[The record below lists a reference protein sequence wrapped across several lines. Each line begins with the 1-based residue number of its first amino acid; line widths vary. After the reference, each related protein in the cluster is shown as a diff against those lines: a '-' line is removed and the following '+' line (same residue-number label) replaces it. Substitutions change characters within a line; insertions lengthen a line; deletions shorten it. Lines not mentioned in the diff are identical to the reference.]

1 MLARIGHVLA
11 RWIIVAA
18 TVVCLS
24 LVIYVVAQQA
34 LRQGAND
41 PQIGMAEDAA
51 AALAEGQTYD
61 GVLPAQIV
69 AFDRSLKPFLIVF
82 DPNGKPV
89 ASSAY
94 LEGGVPAPPRGVF
107 DHARTHGQDRVTWQP
122 QPGMRLAAVVQYF
135 AGEKTGFVL
144 AARSLREV
152 ERRANQLLT
161 LTVLGALATL
171 AVTLVVIV
179 LIEAIAALIHHQ
191 R

>member
-1 MLARIGHVLA
+1 MLARIGHVIG

-24 LVIYVVAQQA
+24 LVIYVVAQQM

-41 PQIGMAEDAA
+41 PQIGMAEAAA
-51 AALAEGQTYD
+51 AALAAGQTYD
-61 GVLPAQIV
+61 SVLPAEIV
-69 AFDRSLKPFLIVF
+69 AFDASLKPFLIVF
-82 DPNGKPV
+82 DETGIPV

-94 LEGGVPAPPRGVF
+94 LKGGVPAPPPGVF
-107 DHARTHGQDRVTWQP
+107 DYTRTHGQDRITWQP
-122 QPGMRLAAVVQYF
+122 RRGVRLAAVVQHF
-135 AGEKTGFVL
+135 AGQNSGFVL

-152 ERRANQLLT
+152 ERHANQILA

-171 AVTLVVIV
+171 AVTLVVTILV
-179 LIEAIAALIHHQ
+179 EACAALIHYQ